1 MQVLR
6 TIEGGLEPESWQSN
20 TGTGTPRRTHKTTR
34 SAEELRCPLHLLL
47 QTNTP
52 MTPKL
57 DFVRPTKTTTTT
69 RKPLG
74 KRLCTNLLHLLC
86 LSMVPAR
93 TRSSCQQSRHS
104 SPAHMLPPSRPPST
118 GALLHPSQALSVPC
132 PVLEPST
139 HPNGNS
145 LLQGSCC
152 PAFIP

>member
-1 MQVLR
+1 MLR
-6 TIEGGLEPESWQSN
+6 TIEGGLEPESWQSS
-20 TGTGTPRRTHKTTR
+20 TGTGTPGEPTKPPALLR
-34 SAEELRCPLHLLL
+34 SCTAHCTSSFK
-47 QTNTP
+47 QT
-52 MTPKL
+52 TPKL

-74 KRLCTNLLHLLC
+74 KRQCTNLLHLLC

-104 SPAHMLPPSRPPST
+104 SPAHMLPPSRPLST